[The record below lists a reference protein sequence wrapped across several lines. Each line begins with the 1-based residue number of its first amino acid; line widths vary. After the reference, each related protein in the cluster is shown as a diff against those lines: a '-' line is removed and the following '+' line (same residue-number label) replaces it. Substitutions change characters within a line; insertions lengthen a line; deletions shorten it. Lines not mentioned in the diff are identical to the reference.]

1 MKYLNISIEPLDDTN
16 TVYFY
21 GGALP
26 IDFNLLNITPYG
38 CPESEFLKV
47 SEAMQQLVNQ
57 TLERTHINL
66 FVQQINLPTY
76 GAIHGFLKFGP
87 NNKEN
92 HQPLINRRLMV
103 WVFDKKIQDCRA
115 LGFYEL

>member
-26 IDFNLLNITPYG
+26 IDFNLLNITLYG
-38 CPESEFLKV
+38 CPESEFLQA
-47 SEAMQQLVNQ
+47 SEAMQQLVNR

-66 FVQQINLPTY
+66 FVKQVNFPTY
-76 GAIHGFLKFGP
+76 GAIHGFLKFSP
-87 NNKEN
+87 K
-92 HQPLINRRLMV
+92 NRRLMV
-103 WVFDKKIQDCRA
+103 WVFDKKLRDCRA